1 MPTLTTLASFL
12 TQGKFSNI
20 YMVVRLGGRGDEA
33 GREGR
38 NLRKKR
44 RDRSEREKEEGG
56 RTNQTM

>member
-1 MPTLTTLASFL
+1 MVL